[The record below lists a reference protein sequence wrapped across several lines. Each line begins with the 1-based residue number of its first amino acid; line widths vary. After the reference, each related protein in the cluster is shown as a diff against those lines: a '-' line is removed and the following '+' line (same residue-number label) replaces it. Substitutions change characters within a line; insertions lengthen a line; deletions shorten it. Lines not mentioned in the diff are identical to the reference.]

1 VNASTPK
8 ADRVD
13 AATVKQWLDQDETVT
28 IIDVRTPAEFETAH
42 IRGSYNVPL
51 HLLSEHA
58 EEVSRR
64 LDHHVVVHCQSG
76 ARASEARKHLAAAGM
91 NGVSVLDGGVAEFEQ
106 AGGEVVRGRQRWALE
121 RQVRLV
127 AGSLVTASIAASLLA
142 PKARFLAGAVG
153 AGLTFA
159 AITDTCAMGRALSA
173 LPYNRGIKEPGRDQ
187 VINQL
192 PGSHQAA

>member
-1 VNASTPK
+1 MTTNTHQS
-8 ADRVD
+8 DRVD
-13 AATVKQWLDQDETVT
+13 AATVKRWLDHDKTVT
-28 IIDVRTPAEFETAH
+28 IIDVRTPAEFETVH

-64 LDHHVVVHCQSG
+64 LDHPVVVHCQSG
-76 ARASEARKHLAAAGM
+76 ARASEARKHLAAAGLDD
-91 NGVSVLDGGVAEFEQ
+91 VSVLDGGVRDFEE

-127 AGSLVTASIAASLLA
+127 AGSLVTASIAASLAA
-142 PKARFLAGAVG
+142 PKARLVAGAVG

-159 AITDTCAMGRALSA
+159 AVTDTCAMARALSA
-173 LPYNRGIKEPGRDQ
+173 LPYNRGTTEPGRDE
-187 VINQL
+187 VLNQL
-192 PGSHQAA
+192 PHASQAA